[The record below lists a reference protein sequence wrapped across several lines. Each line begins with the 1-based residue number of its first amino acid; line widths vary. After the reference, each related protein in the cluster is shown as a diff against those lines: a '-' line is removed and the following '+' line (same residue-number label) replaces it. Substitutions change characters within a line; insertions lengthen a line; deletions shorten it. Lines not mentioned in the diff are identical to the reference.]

1 MNEKAD
7 IAITIRKRLAVI
19 ETELGLKG
27 IWKAGQ
33 GEMKAVYQTVKT
45 GIYFNINVL
54 LHNLYF

>member
-27 IWKAGQ
+27 IWKAGR